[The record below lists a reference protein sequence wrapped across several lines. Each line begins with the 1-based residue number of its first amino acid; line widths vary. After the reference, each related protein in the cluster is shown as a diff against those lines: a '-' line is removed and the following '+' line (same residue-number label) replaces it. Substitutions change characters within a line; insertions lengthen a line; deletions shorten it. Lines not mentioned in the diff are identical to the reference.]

1 VATASHSLGEI
12 AVSHGRL
19 VSQVEVSA
27 MAINERGHWA
37 PHVGALW
44 DVAPKGSFES
54 VSTVDHGIQTYET
67 EVRVATEGG
76 CGRRPFGVVNR
87 VVSQKDVT
95 D

>member
-1 VATASHSLGEI
+1 MATASHSLGEI

-44 DVAPKGSFES
+44 DVATEGSSKS
-54 VSTVDHGIQTYET
+54 VSTVESSSL
-67 EVRVATEGG
+67 VL
-76 CGRRPFGVVNR
+76 VN
-87 VVSQKDVT
+87 
-95 D
+95 